1 MKIEFIKEAK
11 RLQELAGITSEENK
25 SPLEDLIASGD
36 LTAPSGEGHGMQKSY
51 YGLKNGS
58 DTMWFKYDESL
69 PKPFEV
75 ARVFGTF
82 LNKQLMNSL
91 GFQEKFSNVASKNL
105 FEPPSGSN
113 GVNLS
118 PSEFSLL
125 VDGFKKGFSSY
136 VKSFSDFYKDR
147 RPD

>member
-1 MKIEFIKEAK
+1 MENFNLKKFLSEGVLLKED
-11 RLQELAGITSEENK
+11 TSIIDN
-25 SPLEDLIASGD
+25 LLASGD

-51 YGLKNGS
+51 YGLKSGS
-58 DTMWFKYDESL
+58 DIMWFKYDETL

-75 ARVFGTF
+75 ASVFGTF

-105 FEPPSGSN
+105 FGPPLGTKS
-113 GVNLS
+113 VNLTTE
-118 PSEFSLL
+118 EFSALT
-125 VDGFKKGFSSY
+125 DDFKQGFGKY
-136 VKSFSDFYKDR
+136 IKSFSDFYKDR